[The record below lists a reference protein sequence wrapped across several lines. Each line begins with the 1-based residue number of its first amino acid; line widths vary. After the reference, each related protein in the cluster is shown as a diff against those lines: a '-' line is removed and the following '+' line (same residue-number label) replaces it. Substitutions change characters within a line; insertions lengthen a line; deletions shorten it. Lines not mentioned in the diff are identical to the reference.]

1 MKTKSKLG
9 RNRTF
14 IAIIIPILILI
25 VYLASRLKRKKY
37 MK

>member
-14 IAIIIPILILI
+14 VAIIIPILIFFALFNT
-25 VYLASRLKRKKY
+25 VPLLVGAF
-37 MK
+37 